1 LVIPRT
7 LAIRIRYTRATSIL
21 VELEAHVESHAMS
34 HPSAD
39 SPPAK
44 DESPPLPEQPGTN
57 ELRRGLST
65 SSALGLNVIDMVGVG
80 PFVTLPLIVGVMGGP
95 QAILGW
101 LMGALLSLCDGLIWS
116 ELGTAYP
123 EAGGSYAYLKHLYG
137 EKTLGRAVSF
147 LYAWQLL
154 ISAPLSIASGCIGFS
169 QYLSFFLPNANRPF
183 VAISLLGVP
192 VVLSGQTLIAMA
204 ACVVAMIVLYR
215 SIFAI
220 NRIVRWLGLAVG
232 LTLVLIIVAGLTH
245 FDARR
250 AFDFPASAF
259 RLNGAF
265 FAGLGAGMLISAYDY
280 WGYYNVCFLGA
291 EVRNPGRTIP
301 RAVLGSIGVV
311 GTLYLLMNISVLGVI
326 PWREMAQN
334 TDSHARMFTMAVFI
348 ERLYGHTA
356 AGVIVALI
364 ALAALASVFAL
375 LLGYSRIPFAAAQDG
390 NFPAWFG
397 VLHPKHR
404 IPMHSLLTL
413 GGITLL
419 CCIFRLQ
426 EVITTLVV
434 VRILFQFLLQGTAAL
449 LPRHRQERKVR
460 GFRMPFYPLPVLI
473 ALGGFIFILVS
484 RPNFLREMR
493 TALIILI
500 AGSVVYWVRY
510 LKTRNRMSS
519 N

>member
-1 LVIPRT
+1 MSYPQT
-7 LAIRIRYTRATSIL
+7 
-21 VELEAHVESHAMS
+21 ESAQS
-34 HPSAD
+34 
-39 SPPAK
+39 K
-44 DESPPLPEQPGTN
+44 DEGASRPELEQPGAN

-65 SSALGLNVIDMVGVG
+65 ASALGLNVIDMVGVG

-137 EKTLGRAVSF
+137 EKTLGRAFSF

-169 QYLSFFLPNANRPF
+169 QYLSFFLPHASHPF
-183 VAISLLGVP
+183 AATSLFGVP

-204 ACVVAMIVLYR
+204 ACGIAIGVLRR

-220 NRIVRWLGLAVG
+220 DRIGRWLGAVVG
-232 LTLVLIIVAGLTH
+232 LTLVLIIVVGFTH
-245 FDARR
+245 FNAQR
-250 AFDFPASAF
+250 AFDFPAGAF
-259 RLNGAF
+259 HLNGAF
-265 FAGLGAGMLISAYDY
+265 FTGLGAGMLISAYDY

-291 EVRNPGRTIP
+291 EVRDPQKTIP
-301 RAVLGSIGVV
+301 RAVLGAIGIVAV
-311 GTLYLLMNISVLGVI
+311 LYLLMNVSVLGVL

-334 TDSHARMFTMAVFI
+334 TDSHARMFTMAVFM

-356 AGVIVALI
+356 AGAIVLLI

-375 LLGYSRIPFAAAQDG
+375 LLGYSRIPFAAARDG
-390 NFPAWFG
+390 NFPSWFG
-397 VLHPKHR
+397 VLHPEHR

-413 GGITLL
+413 GGITLV

-434 VRILFQFLLQGTAAL
+434 IRILFQFLLQGTAAL
-449 LPRHRQERKVR
+449 LPRHRAERKLR
-460 GFRMPFYPLPVLI
+460 GFRMPLYPLPVLL
-473 ALGGFIFILVS
+473 ALGGFVFILFS

-493 TALIILI
+493 TAGLVLF
-500 AGSVVYWVRY
+500 AGVLVYCLRY
-510 LKTRNRMSS
+510 LRVRHRA
-519 N
+519 

>member
-1 LVIPRT
+1 
-7 LAIRIRYTRATSIL
+7 
-21 VELEAHVESHAMS
+21 MS
-34 HPSAD
+34 YRSAEPAPS
-39 SPPAK
+39 K
-44 DESPPLPEQPGTN
+44 DESPSPETERPRAN

-65 SSALGLNVIDMVGVG
+65 SSALGLNIIDMVGVG

-95 QAILGW
+95 QATLGW
-101 LMGALLSLCDGLIWS
+101 VMGALLSLCDGLIWS

-137 EKTLGRAVSF
+137 ERTLGRAFSF

-169 QYLSFFLPNANRPF
+169 QYVSFFLPHAYHPF
-183 VAISLLGVP
+183 AAASVLGVP

-204 ACVVAMIVLYR
+204 ACGIAMVVLYR

-220 NRIVRWLGLAVG
+220 DRIVRWLGLVVG
-232 LTLVLIIVAGLTH
+232 LTLVLIIVAGFTH
-245 FDARR
+245 FNVHR
-250 AFDFPASAF
+250 AFDFPAGAF
-259 RLNGAF
+259 HLNGAF

-291 EVRNPGRTIP
+291 EVRDPQRAIP
-301 RAVLGSIGVV
+301 RAVLGAIGVV
-311 GTLYLLMNISVLGVI
+311 GTLYLLMNVSVLGVL
-326 PWREMAQN
+326 PWWEMAQT
-334 TDSHARMFTMAVFI
+334 TDSHARMFTMAVLM

-356 AGVIVALI
+356 AAVIVVLI

-375 LLGYSRIPFAAAQDG
+375 LLGYSRIPYAAARDG

-434 VRILFQFLLQGTAAL
+434 IRILFQFLLQGTAVL
-449 LPRHRQERKVR
+449 LPKHRRQRTLR
-460 GFRMPFYPLPVLI
+460 GFRMPLYPLPVLL
-473 ALGGFIFILVS
+473 ALGGFVFILFS
-484 RPNFLREMR
+484 RSNFLREMR
-493 TALIILI
+493 TAGLILI
-500 AGSVVYWVRY
+500 AGAVVYGLRYVRMR
-510 LKTRNRMSS
+510 KRA
-519 N
+519 

>member
-1 LVIPRT
+1 
-7 LAIRIRYTRATSIL
+7 
-21 VELEAHVESHAMS
+21 MS
-34 HPSAD
+34 N
-39 SPPAK
+39 
-44 DESPPLPEQPGTN
+44 LPTDPDEQPGTN

-65 SSALGLNVIDMVGVG
+65 ASALGLNVIDMVGVG

-137 EKTLGRAVSF
+137 ERTLGRVFSF

-169 QYLSFFLPNANRPF
+169 QYVSFFLPHSNRAF
-183 VAISLLGVP
+183 AAMSLFGVP
-192 VVLSGQTLIAMA
+192 VVLSGQTLVAMA
-204 ACVVAMIVLYR
+204 ACGVAMVVLYR

-220 NRIVRWLGLAVG
+220 DRIVRWLGLVVG
-232 LTLVLIIVAGLTH
+232 LTLVLIIVAGFTH
-245 FDARR
+245 FDAQR
-250 AFDFPASAF
+250 AFDFPAEAVH
-259 RLNGAF
+259 LNFAF
-265 FAGLGAGMLISAYDY
+265 FAGLGAGTLISAYDY

-291 EVRNPGRTIP
+291 EVRDPQRTIP
-301 RAVLGSIGVV
+301 RAVLGAIGVV
-311 GTLYLLMNISVLGVI
+311 GTLYLLMNVSVLGVL

-334 TDSHARMFTMAVFI
+334 TDSHARMFTMAVFM
-348 ERLYGHTA
+348 EKLYGHKA
-356 AGVIVALI
+356 AGVIVVLI

-375 LLGYSRIPFAAAQDG
+375 LLGYSRIPFAAARDG

-397 VLHPKHR
+397 VLHPKLR
-404 IPMHSLLTL
+404 IPMNSLLTL
-413 GGITLL
+413 GGIALL

-449 LPRHRQERKVR
+449 LPKHRSERKLR
-460 GFRMPFYPLPVLI
+460 GFRMPLYPLPVLL
-473 ALGGFIFILVS
+473 ALSGFLFILFS

-493 TALIILI
+493 TAGIILI
-500 AGSVVYWVRY
+500 VGATVYGFRYVRM
-510 LKTRNRMSS
+510 RNKA
-519 N
+519 